1 MRLINNLFNI
11 LNEALK
17 LNYKTITL
25 DQVNNII
32 LDILYILQKQGYIN
46 SYYIENNN
54 KCTILFNNLEFNK
67 KSFTKIVP
75 MSKSSKKI
83 YVTVTDLKKIRSQD
97 LFNDYLI
104 IKSNL
109 TNKNVAIINIDDAIQ
124 MNIGGALICKIIK

>member
-46 SYYIENNN
+46 SFYIENNN

-67 KSFTKIVP
+67 K
-75 MSKSSKKI
+75 
-83 YVTVTDLKKIRSQD
+83 
-97 LFNDYLI
+97 
-104 IKSNL
+104 
-109 TNKNVAIINIDDAIQ
+109 
-124 MNIGGALICKIIK
+124 

>member
-1 MRLINNLFNI
+1 MKLINNLFNI

-17 LNYKTITL
+17 LKYKTITL

-46 SYYIENNN
+46 SFYIENNN

>member
-46 SYYIENNN
+46 SFYIENNN

-104 IKSNL
+104 INSNL